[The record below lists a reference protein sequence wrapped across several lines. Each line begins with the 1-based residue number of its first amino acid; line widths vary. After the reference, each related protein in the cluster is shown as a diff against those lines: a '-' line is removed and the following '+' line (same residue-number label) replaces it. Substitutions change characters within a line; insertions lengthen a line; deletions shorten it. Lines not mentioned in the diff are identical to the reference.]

1 MILTDITKSRLNR
14 PDSTIYDVRK
24 SLIFHIKGTTTTN
37 DGYYEYGLHT
47 VGKAHFNL
55 KCLNCSKYLIIKH
68 KNIDVV
74 PHENKPKKM
83 ENWFRCS

>member
-14 PDSTIYDVRK
+14 SDSTIYDVRK

-47 VGKAHFNL
+47 VGEAHFNL